1 MKKLLIFF
9 IVFTMNVF
17 LAVGCSAQ
25 ENTENIEIV
34 LTINEPIIVVNNV
47 ERNIDDEGTV
57 PVIIDNRTFLPVRA
71 VVEAMGGSVE
81 WDENSRT
88 VILTKDKNTIKLTID
103 SDIAFLNN
111 EKQNIDVAPII
122 KNDRTMLPIRFIAE
136 SFNFNVEWNEQTQEV
151 KIEQNNEDSD
161 ISTNSTQTTFSSK
174 LPLSDMMI
182 RITCEN
188 ASADFVLYDTH
199 SANEFYTQLPLSLDT
214 TNFSNVQ
221 WMFYPPQKLNV
232 KSEKA
237 YYDGKRG
244 ELSYYEPWGDVFML
258 YSDFQSDD
266 EMYRLGVCTNGI
278 ENIENMSGKITI
290 EKLFEGNN
298 MDNQIKIKIGDKILT
313 ATLAENSSAEAL
325 KEILSKEDITINMND
340 YGNFEKVGALG
351 INLPRNDEQITTQ
364 AGDLILYQ
372 GDSFVIYYDTN
383 SWNFTRLG
391 KINNITQ
398 AELKQILGE
407 GNVTVTLS
415 ID

>member
-111 EKQNIDVAPII
+111 EKQNIDVVPVI
-122 KNDRTMLPIRFIAE
+122 KNNRTMLPIRFIAE

-151 KIEQNNEDSD
+151 KIEQNNEDFD
-161 ISTNSTQTTFSSK
+161 ISTNSTQTTSSSK

-188 ASADFVLYDTH
+188 ASADFVLYDTD

-214 TNFSNVQ
+214 TNFSNSQ

-232 KSEKA
+232 KSEEA

-266 EMYRLGVCTNGI
+266 EMYRLGICTNGI

-290 EKLFEGNN
+290 EKLFEENN

-340 YGNFEKVGALG
+340 YGNFEKVGTLG

-372 GDSFVIYYDTN
+372 GDSFVIYYDAN

-398 AELKQILGE
+398 VELKQILGE

>member
-9 IVFTMNVF
+9 IVFTMTVF

-25 ENTENIEIV
+25 ENTENIEII

-81 WDENSRT
+81 WDENSKT

-111 EKQNIDVAPII
+111 EKQNIDVAPVI

-161 ISTNSTQTTFSSK
+161 ISTNSTQTTSSSK

-182 RITCEN
+182 RITYEN
-188 ASADFVLYDTH
+188 ASADFVLYDTD
-199 SANEFYTQLPLSLDT
+199 SANEFYTQLPLSLAT
-214 TNFSNVQ
+214 TNFSNAQ

-232 KSEKA
+232 KSEEA

-266 EMYRLGVCTNGI
+266 EMYRLGICTNGI

-290 EKLFEGNN
+290 EKLFEENN

-340 YGNFEKVGALG
+340 YGNFEKVGTLG